1 MPVDGETVTCVGTDE
16 TDKYEGGV
24 ASVLIGVVLCSTL
37 VAGTEATTEGP
48 YAGCDGTEAT
58 TEGPYAGCDGTEA
71 TTEEPYAGCDGT
83 VTTERVWISGP
94 LDAGCEGI
102 VVTEI
107 VLMAGLLGTV

>member
-37 VAGTEATTEGP
+37 VA
-48 YAGCDGTEAT
+48 GTEAT